1 MASLFS
7 KIVCGDIPCYK
18 VAEDDDFLAFL
29 DLHPLRLGH
38 TLVIPK
44 VEVDYFFDLDDTQ
57 MTHLML
63 SEHVYENDFG
73 FV

>member
-29 DLHPLRLGH
+29 DFNGRA
-38 TLVIPK
+38 K
-44 VEVDYFFDLDDTQ
+44 
-57 MTHLML
+57 
-63 SEHVYENDFG
+63 SG
-73 FV
+73 F